1 MAVKFTPIVPPH
13 VQGQGMSELIRH
25 LPITVKA
32 DRITFADTSPAS
44 LFEVPGNIVI
54 TGIDVEIVT
63 AYEASGTSESGI
75 ATIEVPGSTGAVVA
89 WNSGTTLLLT
99 ATTDAMLS
107 DSIGWVRVPASGGV
121 VTFTQT
127 PGTTT
132 AGAVNVYLSYLP
144 DDTLL

>member
-1 MAVKFTPIVPPH
+1 MAVKFIPTVPPH
-13 VQGQGMSELIRH
+13 VPGQGMSELIRH
-25 LPITVKA
+25 IPAVAKA
-32 DRITFADTSPAS
+32 DRITFADTSPAT

-54 TGIDVEIVT
+54 TGVEVEIVT

-99 ATTDAMLS
+99 ATTDQMLA
-107 DSIGWVRVPASGGV
+107 DSIEWVRVPASGGI

-132 AGAVNVYLSYLP
+132 TGAVNVYLSYLP
-144 DDTLL
+144 DDNLL